1 MNALARIV
9 PVIRFGL
16 YLVQLGSDL
25 YDRLK
30 LDNESSGE
38 TNFLGDRIYLH
49 LMDNIFDQSAGSYE
63 IHCIGAWLLETI
75 DRNIQRALIVMRKKD
90 PNG

>member
-1 MNALARIV
+1 
-9 PVIRFGL
+9 
-16 YLVQLGSDL
+16 
-25 YDRLK
+25 
-30 LDNESSGE
+30 
-38 TNFLGDRIYLH
+38 
-49 LMDNIFDQSAGSYE
+49 MDNIFDQSAGSYE